1 MGWLLLTSLPVNTG
15 GMNSSPAVT
24 ASFTAADLP
33 PELRALVD
41 TAVPFT
47 DPPRQGRTSRVVFAR
62 DLRGNPVVIKRAVG
76 PYVELMRREA
86 QVLSVVHPLGV
97 PAPELLLFVERS
109 GWSGVEGWLVTRRL
123 LGVTLDV
130 ALQSEGDPVRR
141 AALLTDFG
149 RTLARVHGVAPAEL
163 SSGDWLEQFMRVA
176 KVLNPLVDR
185 GHLERLRKAR
195 PKSTSPT
202 LIHGDL
208 FLDNVLT
215 LEGRVTGVIDWAF
228 ADVGDARFDVA
239 VASRE
244 WSWGDWEAFAAGYGS
259 SGRLGV
265 SEEAF
270 FVEVA
275 LLF

>member
-1 MGWLLLTSLPVNTG
+1 M
-15 GMNSSPAVT
+15 
-24 ASFTAADLP
+24 
-33 PELRALVD
+33 
-41 TAVPFT
+41 
-47 DPPRQGRTSRVVFAR
+47 
-62 DLRGNPVVIKRAVG
+62 
-76 PYVELMRREA
+76 
-86 QVLSVVHPLGV
+86 
-97 PAPELLLFVERS
+97 
-109 GWSGVEGWLVTRRL
+109 TRRL

-130 ALQSEGDPVRR
+130 ALRSEGDPQRR
-141 AALLTDFG
+141 SELLKDFG
-149 RTLARVHGVAPAEL
+149 RVLVRVHGVAPAEL
-163 SSGDWLEQFMRVA
+163 GSGDWLERFMGVV

-185 GHLERLRKAR
+185 GQLERLRKAR

-215 LEGRVTGVIDWAF
+215 LEGRVTGLIDWAF

-244 WSWGDWEAFAAGYGS
+244 WSWGDWAAFAAGYGS